1 MISTAGIKSPIEKY
15 VGNNI
20 YNRMS
25 FKLKKQRV
33 LNPPEMWIRS
43 DAVFESIVPAELFTR
58 AHNIIRERSR
68 KYSNDE
74 LLGQPR
80 SLLERE
86 GRLSGLLIDETDGNG
101 FQFGLSRPGFAA

>member
-25 FKLKKQRV
+25 FKLKKKRV

-68 KYSNDE
+68 NTAMTNCSANLAACWSAK
-74 LLGQPR
+74 GV
-80 SLLERE
+80 SLV
-86 GRLSGLLIDETDGNG
+86 
-101 FQFGLSRPGFAA
+101 F